1 MVALM
6 AMVVVVDCL
15 PAVLV
20 VVVDNG
26 HWFVADFVEVV
37 EVV

>member
-15 PAVLV
+15 PVVLV